1 MTKANQSGPWVE
13 LRNSAD
19 RARTTHDFEQAIAGY
34 SRALTYEAIPY
45 EIHCELLSERAD
57 CYWQMGS
64 FQASVNDISVVEQL
78 AEIQNDLPRQVDALY
93 RITFG
98 CRTMGD
104 LAQGQRAAEK
114 ALTLAKTARQSPH
127 KNLRQQADLLQVKS
141 LLAVNLILLEQGKY
155 IEAEE
160 GVLQSIALATHLEE
174 RFLEGQGLWIKAY
187 LKNRQAKLAEGVH
200 EVQRAVE
207 LFRQVGDREWEAIAL
222 NMLSNNTRDL
232 AWKRELYEQAL
243 SALEAIG
250 NRGRLSLILGNLGF
264 LYLNLGLYARAREY
278 IQRAVDQGKV
288 SQARSGLMVALGN
301 LGLIEAELGNPQAGR
316 QFLREAL
323 DMTRETGSR
332 YFEAALSL
340 DACLIEIYA
349 EQAESALSI
358 LKQSFNTLVELD
370 LPDQAL
376 ALARMGGAYLLLNNI
391 SAAREVTREAV
402 HFLEK
407 HGISTDT
414 PRHEIWWWRYQAL
427 AAQSEN
433 EPAPPGEEVWLA
445 LDRSFEI
452 MLEPVA
458 ELSDAGLRRSHF
470 HRVNLN
476 RLILTEWLHSARER
490 ELPIDEL
497 VSQIKRGSDLQ
508 DRFRRM
514 LAIGVR
520 LNARREVEDLPA
532 FVLNEVVELC
542 GAERLALV
550 LYDESGLRHTT
561 TYHLPFP
568 PYRALARKSTPPQDP
583 SAFEQEMDPFIKQV
597 EQTRQGLL
605 VHLPPDQP
613 EIDQKSV
620 ICVPLIARGH
630 LIGQIYADLS
640 GCFGRF
646 DPSDQDLLSALANQ
660 SAVAIENAA
669 WARTLEHRVEERT
682 AELKAANAS
691 LEQHTVEMETVNRI
705 GQAISAQLDLDA
717 LIALVGEQV
726 RQTFAADIAYL
737 ALLDPHNAMIQF
749 PYLYGEPKL
758 PLPLGRGIASQI
770 IQTRQPLLLNCE
782 EQFTALRI
790 QLIGMESKSFLGVP
804 ILIGDQAMGV
814 ISVQSIHQENCFDE
828 DDLHL
833 LSTIAANVSAAI
845 QNAQLYREIQRRAD
859 EMSVLAEIGSEIAS
873 IHNLEPVLERIAT
886 RAHDVL
892 RVRDAAVYLLDTDG
906 RTLRAVV
913 ALGLY
918 TEEIKAA
925 TIQVGEGIT
934 GSVAKKMEA
943 DIVNFP
949 ERDPRAIHITGTP
962 PNEEE
967 QEAIMCAPL
976 VSYGKLIGLI
986 TVWRERD
993 KGLFVQA
1000 DLNFFISLTRQAAIA
1015 IESARLYT
1023 ETERR
1028 ANQMATIAEVGR
1040 ELSSTLNLKLVLESM
1055 TRHIHELFKAT
1066 DTVVLLLQ
1074 PDGKTLQTIAAL
1086 GQYAAQFFNDTVIMG
1101 EGIIGSIALSGIAE
1115 VINDPRQDPRRVHIS
1130 GTPEFEEDPST
1141 LMCAPLIA
1149 RNQTIG
1155 IISLYRSIRDG
1166 LFTQVDLD
1174 FLTGL
1179 ARQAAIA
1186 AENATLFAEVQQA
1199 KDAADSANQAKS
1211 AFLAMMSH
1219 EIRTP
1224 MNGIIGM
1231 SGLLLDTPLSDDQLE
1246 YAEVIRSSGEA
1257 LLTIINDILDF
1268 SKIEAGRME
1277 IENQPFDL
1285 RDCVE
1290 SALDLVSSRA
1300 AEKHLDL
1307 IYQIEDNVPDTIVG
1321 DSGRLR
1327 QIILNLLTNA
1337 VKFTEKG
1344 EVILTVAVQAFDEK
1358 NNHHQFLF
1366 VVSDT
1371 GIGIPP
1377 DRMDRLFRSF
1387 SQVDASIS
1395 RKYGGTGLG
1404 LVISKRLSE
1413 LMGGSMWVESRVG
1426 IGSTFS
1432 FNIQA
1437 ESLPQPVLLRRDL
1450 QNLQSH
1456 LQSKRVLIVDDNETT
1471 RRILNAQLKKWDMIP
1486 RDTASP
1492 REALSWIIRG
1502 DPFDLGILDMQMPEM
1517 DGVSLAIEIR
1527 RWLNAD
1533 RLPLILF
1540 SSLGRRESNAE
1551 KGNFNAY
1558 LFKPLKPSQLYDAL
1572 IPIFAGEGEIEA
1584 PRSDTRLKNQID
1596 PEMGKHHPLHILIA
1610 EDNTINQKL
1619 ALRMLS
1625 QMGYRAD
1632 VAANGIEAI
1641 QAIERQGYDVVLMD
1655 VQMSEMDGLEAS
1667 RIITQRWP
1675 RGQRPRIIAMTANA
1689 MQGDREMCLNA
1700 GMDDYITKPF
1710 RQNELAEAL
1719 NRAVARI
1726 TEPVSSSP
1734 HVSSPHASSGAK
1746 PALDPTVFQALINSV
1761 GADFIGEM
1769 IAAYL
1774 DETPQLLAQLNQA
1787 LIASDTVVA
1796 RRAAHSLKSIS
1807 ESFGALQLAA
1817 LARELEQMGRE
1828 NHLEGA
1834 QDKFKVLVGL
1844 YDPVEK
1850 ALKEYQNANP

>member
-1 MTKANQSGPWVE
+1 MTEANQVKIWTE
-13 LRNSAD
+13 LRNSAS

-34 SRALTYEAIPY
+34 SRALTYEPIPY
-45 EIHCELLSERAD
+45 DIHCELLSERAD

-64 FQASVNDISVVEQL
+64 FQASVNDIAVIEQL
-78 AEIQNDLPRQVDALY
+78 AEIQNDVPRQVDALY

-98 CRTMGD
+98 CRTLGD
-104 LAQGQRAAEK
+104 LAQGQQAAQK
-114 ALTLAKTARQSPH
+114 ALALAKTARRSPPKDRH
-127 KNLRQQADLLQVKS
+127 RQANLLQLKG
-141 LLAVNLILLEQGKY
+141 LLASSLILLEQGKY
-155 IEAEE
+155 AEAEE
-160 GVLQSIALATHLEE
+160 AILQSTALAKKLGE
-174 RFLEGQGLWIKAY
+174 RFLEGQCLWLKAY
-187 LKNRQAKLAEGVH
+187 LKNRQARLAEGVY
-200 EVQRAVE
+200 EVQQAVE

-232 AWKRELYEQAL
+232 AWKREIYEQAL

-264 LYLNLGLYARAREY
+264 LYLNLGLYAHAREY

-301 LGLIEAELGNPQAGR
+301 LGLVEAELGNLQSGR
-316 QFLREAL
+316 QFLSEAL
-323 DMTRETGSR
+323 EMTRETGSR
-332 YFEAALSL
+332 YFEATLSL

-349 EQAESALSI
+349 GQAEDALRR
-358 LKQSFNTLVELD
+358 LKQSFNTLIELE

-376 ALARMGGAYLLLNNI
+376 ALARMGGAYLLMNDI
-391 SAAREVTREAV
+391 VAARAVTLEAV

-407 HGISTDT
+407 YGISSDT
-414 PRHEIWWWRYQAL
+414 PRHEIWWWRYRAL
-427 AAQSEN
+427 SAPFKG
-433 EPAPPGEEVWLA
+433 EPEPPAEEIWLA
-445 LDRSFEI
+445 LDRSLEI

-470 HRVNLN
+470 HRVSLN
-476 RLILTEWLHSARER
+476 RLILTEWLHWTRSHN
-490 ELPIDEL
+490 LPIDNL
-497 VSQIKRGSDLQ
+497 AAQVKRSSDLQ

-514 LAIGVR
+514 LAVGVR
-520 LNARREVEDLPA
+520 LNAQREVEDLPA
-532 FVLNEVVELC
+532 FILNEVVELC

-550 LYDESGLRHTT
+550 LYDESGVRHTT
-561 TYHLPFP
+561 AYHLPFP
-568 PYRALARKSTPPQDP
+568 PYAALARKAIPAPDP
-583 SAFEQEMDPFIKQV
+583 VVFEQEMEPFLKQV

-605 VHLPPDQP
+605 IHLPQDVDD
-613 EIDQKSV
+613 IDQKSI
-620 ICVPLIARGH
+620 ICVPLIARGR
-630 LIGQIYADLS
+630 LLGQLYADLS
-640 GCFGRF
+640 GHFGRF
-646 DPSDQDLLSALANQ
+646 DPSDQDLLTALANQ
-660 SAVAIENAA
+660 SAVAVENAA
-669 WARTLEHRVEERT
+669 WARTLERRVEERT
-682 AELKAANAS
+682 AALKAANAS
-691 LEQHTVEMETVNRI
+691 LEQHAVEMETVNRI

-737 ALLDPHNAMIQF
+737 ALLDPHSAMIQF
-749 PYLYGEPKL
+749 PYLYGEEVTPS
-758 PLPLGRGIASQI
+758 PLGSGIVSHI
-770 IQTRQPLLLNCE
+770 LQTRQALLLNRT
-782 EQFTALRI
+782 EQFATLGI
-790 QLIGMESKSFLGVP
+790 KMVGTESKSFLGVP
-804 ILIGDQAMGV
+804 ILIGGQAMGI
-814 ISVQSIHQENCFDE
+814 ISVQSVNQENCFDE
-828 DDLHL
+828 KDLHL

-859 EMSVLAEIGSEIAS
+859 EMSVLAQIGSDIAS
-873 IHNLEPVLERIAT
+873 IHDLEPVLERIVTCASN
-886 RAHDVL
+886 VL
-892 RVRDAAVYLLDTDG
+892 HIRDAAVYLLETDG
-906 RTLRAVV
+906 QTLRAVV
-913 ALGLY
+913 ALGQY
-918 TEEIKAA
+918 TQEIKAA
-925 TIQVGEGIT
+925 TIRVGEGIT
-934 GSVAKKMEA
+934 GSVAQKMEA

-949 ERDPRAIHITGTP
+949 ERDPRAIHIDGTQP
-962 PNEEE
+962 DDEE

-976 VSYGKLIGLI
+976 ISYGKLIGLI
-986 TVWRERD
+986 TVWRERE

-1028 ANQMATIAEVGR
+1028 ANQMATIAEIGR
-1040 ELSSTLNLKLVLESM
+1040 ELSSTLDLKLVLESM
-1055 TRHIHELFKAT
+1055 THHIHELFKAQ

-1074 PDGKTLQTIAAL
+1074 PDRKTFRTIAAL
-1086 GQYAAQFFNDTVIMG
+1086 GQYAAQFFDDTVVIG
-1101 EGIIGSIALSGIAE
+1101 EGIIGAIALNGIAE
-1115 VINDPRQDPRRVHIS
+1115 VIDDPSQDPRGVHVS
-1130 GTPEFEEDPST
+1130 GTPEQEEEPTT

-1149 RNQTIG
+1149 RDQTIG
-1155 IISLYRSIRDG
+1155 VISLYRSTRDG

-1174 FLTGL
+1174 FLIGL

-1186 AENATLFAEVQQA
+1186 AENAGLFAEVQQA

-1231 SGLLLDTPLSDDQLE
+1231 SGLLLDTPLSDEQLE
-1246 YAEVIRSSGEA
+1246 YAEVIRASGEA

-1300 AEKHLDL
+1300 AEKRLDL
-1307 IYQIEDNVPDTIVG
+1307 IYQIEDDVPQTIMG

-1344 EVILTVAVQAFDEK
+1344 EIIITVNAQAVAGKE
-1358 NNHHQFLF
+1358 NHYQVQF

-1387 SQVDASIS
+1387 SQVDASTS

-1404 LVISKRLSE
+1404 LAISKRLSE
-1413 LMGGSMWVESRVG
+1413 LMGGSMEVESQVG
-1426 IGSTFS
+1426 VGSTFS
-1432 FNIQA
+1432 FKIQA
-1437 ESLPQPVLLRRDL
+1437 ESISQPLIVRRDL
-1450 QNLQSH
+1450 QNLQSY
-1456 LQSKRVLIVDDNETT
+1456 LQDKRVLIVDDNDTT
-1471 RRILNAQLKKWDMIP
+1471 RRILTAQLKKWNMIP
-1486 RDTASP
+1486 RDTPSP

-1527 RWLNAD
+1527 RWLSAE

-1540 SSLGRRESNAE
+1540 SSLGRRETNAE
-1551 KGNFNAY
+1551 KVDFETY

-1572 IPIFAGEGEIEA
+1572 IPIFAGEGEVVASRGEA
-1584 PRSDTRLKNQID
+1584 TSKNQFD
-1596 PEMGKHHPLHILIA
+1596 PEMAKRHPLHILIA

-1619 ALRMLS
+1619 ALRLLG

-1641 QAIERQGYDVVLMD
+1641 QAIERQAYDVVLMD
-1655 VQMSEMDGLEAS
+1655 VQMSEMDGLEAA

-1675 RGQRPRIIAMTANA
+1675 RGQRPRIIAVTANA

-1700 GMDDYITKPF
+1700 GMDDYIAKPF

-1719 NRAVARI
+1719 NRSVPRI
-1726 TEPVSSSP
+1726 TEPAP
-1734 HVSSPHASSGAK
+1734 THTALPPD
-1746 PALDPTVFQALINSV
+1746 PANAEPVLAPRVFQTLIQSV

-1769 IAAYL
+1769 VAAYL
-1774 DETPQLLAQLNQA
+1774 DETPQLMAQLNQA
-1787 LIASDTVVA
+1787 LIASDAVVA
-1796 RRAAHSLKSIS
+1796 RRAAHTIKSIS
-1807 ESFGALQLAA
+1807 ESFGAMQLAN
-1817 LARELEQMGRE
+1817 LARELEKMGRE

-1834 QDKFKVLVGL
+1834 QDKFKVLAGL
-1844 YDPVEK
+1844 YDQVEK
-1850 ALKEYQNANP
+1850 ALKEYQKANP